1 MRSPGRPEIN
11 QRLIKQAFWA
21 HISAGLQSDD
31 AARACGVSQPLG
43 PRWFRQAGGIAPT
56 NLGSTLGIYL
66 SFAEREEISH
76 LHAQQ
81 LGVREIARRL
91 ERSPSTISRE
101 LRRNAATRCGKLQN
115 RATVAQWKAERAAER
130 PKVTKLANNDKL
142 RAYVQER
149 LGATILDARGK
160 PLPGPQVPWNGRRH
174 GRRADRRWG
183 KGWSSEQISQRLRF
197 EFPDDA
203 SMQVS
208 HEAIYQALY
217 IQGRGAL
224 KRELTA
230 CLRTGRALRVPQAR
244 TRQRGRQFIT
254 PELMI
259 SERPAEIDDRAKKEG
274 EQFDETDE
282 LFLSAE
288 SHPYSQ
294 GKFLANQSVSAF
306 VAANPNVGFEIVS
319 ISPVFV
325 FGKALSSRAD
335 SSSMGLQFFMKN
347 KILTDAF
354 VNMLFEA
361 NPLCA
366 IVDVA
371 DVAEAVY
378 KAAITNGIHG
388 KTYLISSESY
398 TTSDVHSMLNGHQP
412 KHQAQ
417 IVYSSE
423 RAKKELG
430 LHFKPVNET
439 LRAFSV

>member
-1 MRSPGRPEIN
+1 MKKVGIIGGAGYIGSYNTRKFLNEGYAVKVSTTDISKKEKYEHLAHFPETQNLEIVQLDVEN
-11 QRLIKQAFWA
+11 TKELFDFLSDCNIVIHGGTPFQIDVKDPQTELLDPTIKGTENF
-21 HISAGLQSDD
+21 L
-31 AARACGVSQPLG
+31 
-43 PRWFRQAGGIAPT
+43 
-56 NLGSTLGIYL
+56 
-66 SFAEREEISH
+66 
-76 LHAQQ
+76 
-81 LGVREIARRL
+81 
-91 ERSPSTISRE
+91 
-101 LRRNAATRCGKLQN
+101 
-115 RATVAQWKAERAAER
+115 
-130 PKVTKLANNDKL
+130 
-142 RAYVQER
+142 
-149 LGATILDARGK
+149 
-160 PLPGPQVPWNGRRH
+160 
-174 GRRADRRWG
+174 
-183 KGWSSEQISQRLRF
+183 
-197 EFPDDA
+197 
-203 SMQVS
+203 
-208 HEAIYQALY
+208 EAIKHFPKIEKVIVVASVAAHNTNFPFL
-217 IQGRGAL
+217 
-224 KRELTA
+224 
-230 CLRTGRALRVPQAR
+230 P
-244 TRQRGRQFIT
+244 
-254 PELMI
+254 P
-259 SERPAEIDDRAKKEG
+259 AKKEG

-306 VAANPNVGFEIVS
+306 VTANPNVGFEIVS

-378 KAAITNGIHG
+378 KASITNGIHG